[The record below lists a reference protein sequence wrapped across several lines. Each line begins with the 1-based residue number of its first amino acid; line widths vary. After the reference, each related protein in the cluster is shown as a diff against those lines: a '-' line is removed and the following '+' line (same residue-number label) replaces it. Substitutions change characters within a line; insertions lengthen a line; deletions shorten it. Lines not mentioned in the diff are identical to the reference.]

1 MEEMI
6 RVPIKD
12 VGRISVDVNRFGHGM
27 ETMLSGMSEVWG
39 SLGVV
44 SLPEYRAVP
53 TSEQGAKPDEAQKN
67 EAKGQSPAE
76 PNSGDRKDTS
86 ATVKPADKAAAQEDS
101 TAAAEAIPEQQQ
113 EASEDMASTS
123 ITLNDIT
130 SVIVARIKQNR
141 SNSDVIQKLLKGYK
155 VSKVSELKPEQYEA
169 FMTDLAQI

>member
-12 VGRISVDVNRFGHGM
+12 VGRISVDVNQFGHGM
-27 ETMLSGMSEVWG
+27 EKMLSGMSEVWG

-53 TSEQGAKPDEAQKN
+53 TSEQGMKPGKVQKA
-67 EAKGQSPAE
+67 EAKGQNATE
-76 PNSGDRKDTS
+76 PNSEDRKDTS
-86 ATVKPADKAAAQEDS
+86 ATVKPTDKAAAQE
-101 TAAAEAIPEQQQ
+101 APEAEEAMVKQQQ
-113 EASEDMASTS
+113 KASEDSVPSS
-123 ITLNDIT
+123 ISLDDIT

-141 SNSDVIQKLLKGYK
+141 SNSDVIQKLLTGYK
-155 VSKVSELKPEQYEA
+155 VSKVSELKPGQYES